1 MERDLAILLARDE
14 ADRKSAPQFAARGL
28 VANPAVQA
36 RPYDMQLGLAHGAL
50 EAEQQ
55 SVVEHSRMIDAIGIA
70 DEGVSE
76 AAEIEQA
83 IPVGVVAGEAG
94 DFEAE
99 HDPDVA
105 EGYFGDKP
113 GEAASLNDAGSRN
126 PEVFVNDADLLRRPA
141 QRGRL
146 GNQCIL
152 TFRGLSI
159 VCDL

>member
-1 MERDLAILLARDE
+1 M
-14 ADRKSAPQFAARGL
+14 
-28 VANPAVQA
+28 
-36 RPYDMQLGLAHGAL
+36 
-50 EAEQQ
+50 
-55 SVVEHSRMIDAIGIA
+55 
-70 DEGVSE
+70 
-76 AAEIEQA
+76 
-83 IPVGVVAGEAG
+83 
-94 DFEAE
+94 
-99 HDPDVA
+99 A

-159 VCDL
+159 VCDLSGRGLSQIHIGGAMQVRDTDFGDIIHLLAPFVCLL